1 MKNITLEP
9 IRDRDK
15 FLKPCPYI
23 ENTLDKAIHAAIE
36 KIDFALEGFGEDKF
50 PSAASKGNVY
60 EPIPNEFG
68 WHNGFWTGILWLAY
82 ELTGDEKY
90 KKIATHHVDTFL
102 TRIDEKYNVEHH
114 DMGFLYSP
122 SCVAAYKLL
131 GNEKGK
137 EAALK
142 AADNLMSRYHEKG
155 EFIQAWG
162 YLDDP
167 KAYRLIID
175 CLLNIPLLYWASEV
189 TGDGK
194 YDEVAYKHFKSTM
207 ANIIRDDASTYHTF
221 FFDFETGEPS
231 HGETAQGY
239 ADDSAWARGQAWG
252 IYGTML
258 TRIYKDDALAIEA
271 CKKMLNFFLNRL
283 PEDYVP
289 YWDLVFTKGDEPRDS
304 SAAAIA
310 VCGIME
316 LIKFIPDSDPDKEL
330 YENAAIN
337 IMESLYEN
345 YRANIDEKSN
355 GLLLH
360 AVANKNSGNGVD
372 ECNSWGD
379 YFYMEAL
386 VRLKTKNAW
395 KLYW

>member
-1 MKNITLEP
+1 MKSITLEP
-9 IRDRDK
+9 IRDREK
-15 FLKPCPYI
+15 FLKNCPYK
-23 ENTLDKAIHAAIE
+23 ENTLDIAIKAALE
-36 KIDFALEGFGEDKF
+36 KIDFALEGFGDYGF
-50 PSAASKGNVY
+50 PTGASKGNVY
-60 EPIPNEFG
+60 EMIPNEFG
-68 WHNGFWTGILWLAY
+68 WHTGFWTGILWLAY

-90 KKIATHHVDTFL
+90 KRIATHHVDTFL
-102 TRIDEKYNVEHH
+102 TRIEKKFSIEHH

-131 GNEKGK
+131 GNETGK

-142 AADNLMSRYHEKG
+142 AADNLISRYHEKG

-167 KAYRLIID
+167 GAYRLIID

-194 YDEVAYKHFKSTM
+194 YEEIAYKHFKSTM
-207 ANIIRDDASTYHTF
+207 ANIIREDASTYHTF
-221 FFDFETGEPS
+221 YFDYETGAPS

-239 ADDSAWARGQAWG
+239 ADNSAWARGQAWG

-258 TRIYKDDALAIEA
+258 TRIYKNDNDAIEG
-271 CKKMLNFFLNRL
+271 CKRLLNYMLNRL
-283 PEDYVP
+283 PDDYVP
-289 YWDLVFTKGDEPRDS
+289 YWDLVFTEGDEPRDS
-304 SAAAIA
+304 SAAAITVCA
-310 VCGIME
+310 VME
-316 LIKFIPDSDPDKEL
+316 LIKFLPDSDPDKNL
-330 YENAAIN
+330 YENAAKH
-337 IMESLYEN
+337 IMQSLYEN
-345 YRANIDEKSN
+345 YRANTDEKSN

-360 AVANKNSGNGVD
+360 AVANKSSGNGVD

-386 VRLKTKNAW
+386 VRMKTDNAW